1 VQQPVFDFNEYKK
14 MEPAAADELWFG
26 LATRFDFP
34 PLLVEDS
41 SADPTTQPSPLGPD
55 GRGVSGPGDSNES
68 EVYRLKVVIVALCVF
83 FGLFIGVAVYLGC
96 KSRRRRPEVVV
107 DGGGD
112 NPMGQYGT
120 F

>member
-1 VQQPVFDFNEYKK
+1 
-14 MEPAAADELWFG
+14 
-26 LATRFDFP
+26 
-34 PLLVEDS
+34 
-41 SADPTTQPSPLGPD
+41 
-55 GRGVSGPGDSNES
+55 
-68 EVYRLKVVIVALCVF
+68 VALCVF

-112 NPMGQYGT
+112 KPMGQYGT